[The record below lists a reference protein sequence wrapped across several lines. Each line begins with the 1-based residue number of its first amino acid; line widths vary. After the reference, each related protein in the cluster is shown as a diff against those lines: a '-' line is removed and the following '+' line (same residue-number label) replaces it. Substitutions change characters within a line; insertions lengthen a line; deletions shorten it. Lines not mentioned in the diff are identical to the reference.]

1 MEATITKSHFRLF
14 SFFKS
19 TVAKWCISFLL
30 FLPLIF
36 NAQKSHAT
44 HMMGADIGEIMFITN
59 DVNEKW
65 DGMYKGEPAQQDVYA
80 YQLNVTALNDEVYNY
95 TGTITLIR

>member
-1 MEATITKSHFRLF
+1 MVIGPDLIVFIPNAFTPNTSGPSQNEGFKAIISGEKAMELIVFNR
-14 SFFKS
+14 
-19 TVAKWCISFLL
+19 WC
-30 FLPLIF
+30 
-36 NAQKSHAT
+36 
-44 HMMGADIGEIMFITN
+44 EIMFITN
-59 DVNEKW
+59 DVNERW

>member
-1 MEATITKSHFRLF
+1 MEANIIKTHSRL
-14 SFFKS
+14 SFFSKS
-19 TVAKWCISFLL
+19 SKLKWIIAFML
-30 FLPLIF
+30 FLPIVF
-36 NAQKSHAT
+36 SAQKSHAT